1 MRSINRKPALILLA
15 VLAAPGASAAAATAH
30 ATPTDAITMNWQ
42 TPYVT
47 APPWDGTGTG
57 GFSASGASVN
67 DAGSLSV
74 AFHLGSSAS
83 QGGSTLTQSS
93 KRTLTGQLG
102 TVTLH
107 CNEITHQASA
117 SPVPV
122 TGHCTVIGGTGAYAA
137 LHGQGE
143 ITGTADLSGP
153 TTAVISETLELRT
166 S

>member
-83 QGGSTLTQSS
+83 HAGSILTQSS
-93 KRTLTGQLG
+93 TRTLTGQLG
-102 TVTLH
+102 TITLH
-107 CNEITHQASA
+107 CSEITHNAVA
-117 SPVPV
+117 NLVPI
-122 TGHCTVIGGTGAYAA
+122 TGHCTVISGTGAYTA

-143 ITGTADLSGP
+143 LTGTGDLSGP
-153 TTAVISETLELRT
+153 TIAVISELVELRT